1 MRREQLTVHELTVDT
16 IIPNCTTGINIG
28 ASTTGILLGGG
39 AITTPI
45 SITATSMT
53 DGIKISGTTP
63 VDGIEI
69 SSSCSS
75 AAIHLSSTNTT
86 GISIAAG
93 CTNAILF
100 GSYTPDSDGSSGAA
114 LLRAGTYTV
123 PLTESTNYQ
132 GGIFR
137 MYLETSGVSSYNKGA
152 FICLKTTGAKG
163 IHGVCS
169 LVEVL
174 AQAAA
179 GPTSVYAGQFV
190 AHLNSATAKV
200 ASSGALPELV
210 GIWTKITSNV
220 GSTIAASTVA
230 CALWVDNQLN
240 GTVSGEEYGIFATCG
255 GSKVD
260 AFIGFETSSSGW
272 TNLFYFDETAYDQD
286 PVGTATVTGGT
297 ADKYLKVSLNGTA
310 YGIQLYAI

>member
-1 MRREQLTVHELTVDT
+1 MSFRGQLIKAGIDSNGTDIEIFDGSLTLNEDNKLIFRDSGCYIYSNADGYLTIEADTGLIIAAAFSFTGTLTVGTAV
-16 IIPNCTTGINIG
+16 TGIDF
-28 ASTTGILLGGG
+28 TG
-39 AITTPI
+39 
-45 SITATSMT
+45 
-53 DGIKISGTTP
+53 DF
-63 VDGIEI
+63 
-69 SSSCSS
+69 
-75 AAIHLSSTNTT
+75 TNT
-86 GISIAAG
+86 IKFS
-93 CTNAILF
+93 
-100 GSYTPDSDGSSGAA
+100 SYTPDSDGSSGAA

-174 AQAAA
+174 AQAVA

-190 AHLNSATAKV
+190 AHLNSATAKI
-200 ASSGALPELV
+200 ASGGGLPELV
-210 GIWTKITSNV
+210 GIWTKITSEV
-220 GSTIAASTVA
+220 GSTIAASTRA

-260 AFIGFETSSSGW
+260 AFIGFETTSSGW

-286 PVGTATVTGGT
+286 PVGTATVSGGT

>member
-1 MRREQLTVHELTVDT
+1 MSFRGQLIKAGIDSNGTDIAVFNGTLTLKTNNKLIFRDSAIYIYSNADGYLT
-16 IIPNCTTGINIG
+16 ITADTGIIFDG
-28 ASTTGILLGGG
+28 TVSFTG
-39 AITTPI
+39 
-45 SITATSMT
+45 
-53 DGIKISGTTP
+53 D
-63 VDGIEI
+63 
-69 SSSCSS
+69 S
-75 AAIHLSSTNTT
+75 A
-86 GISIAAG
+86 
-93 CTNAILF
+93 NAIEF
-100 GSYTPDSDGSSGAA
+100 SSYTPDADGSSGAA
-114 LLRAGTYTV
+114 LLRAGTYTA

-190 AHLNSATAKV
+190 AHLNSATAKI
-200 ASSGALPELV
+200 ASGGGLPELV
-210 GIWTKITSNV
+210 GIWTKITSSV
-220 GSTIAASTVA
+220 GSTIAASTRA

-260 AFIGFETSSSGW
+260 AFIGFETTSSGW

-286 PVGTATVTGGT
+286 PIGTATISGGT